1 MTNRKRPVVLIV
13 RDGWGHNPH
22 PEFNDSNAVYLATT
36 PCDEKLLAT
45 YPHTQIKTSGEDV
58 GLPDGVMGNSE
69 VGHQNIGAGRIV
81 NQQLMRI
88 THSIREGTFFENPT
102 LKKAIEHVEGS
113 GGKLHLLGLLSDGGV
128 HAHVDHAVAILEYFK
143 KQGVSSDKVIVH
155 AITDG
160 RDTAPKSG
168 LGFVRDFEAKAKEI
182 GVGRIGSVIG
192 RFYAMDRDFRWER
205 VQSAYQVLT
214 QGGPAFATAEEAIES
229 YYANPKT
236 SSESGDEF
244 IPACSIGREGDI
256 QSNVIQSGDAVVF
269 FNYRGDRPREITK
282 AFVLDDEAWASV
294 PKGGFDRGS
303 KLENL
308 FFATMAKYEESLDTE
323 VVFPPEA
330 RMKNTLG
337 EVLFENG
344 LSQLRCAES
353 EKHPHVTYFFNDY
366 KKGCFEREMQLDIPS
381 PKHVPTYNQLPMM
394 SATGVTDAVVNAIQS
409 ELFDFILVNYANGDM
424 VGHTGDLQAA
434 IEAVETVD
442 AGVGRV
448 VAAALAKGG
457 AVVVTAD
464 HGNCEQMFD
473 PESNGPH
480 TKHTTYDVDLIVV
493 DDELKSSALHEGGP
507 SGGYRA
513 NRIETARNRPTGRN
527 DRAMPDQVIWAE
539 GSSVE
544 RGVRMLELMVDSETT
559 SSRGAIA
566 RGFASR
572 TGR

>member
-1 MTNRKRPVVLIV
+1 MTKQKRPVVLIV

-22 PEFNDSNAVYLATT
+22 PEFNDSNAIHLAKT
-36 PCDEKLLAT
+36 PNDEKLLAT
-45 YPHTQIKTSGEDV
+45 YPYTQIKTSGEDV
-58 GLPDGVMGNSE
+58 GLPAGVMGNSE

-88 THSIREGTFFENPT
+88 THAIREGTFFENPT
-102 LKKAIEHVEGS
+102 LKKAVEHVADS

-128 HAHVDHAVAILEYFK
+128 HAHLNHAVAVLEYFK
-143 KQGVSSDKVIVH
+143 QQGVDSEKVIVH

-168 LGFVRDFEAKAKEI
+168 LGFVRGFEAKAKEI
-182 GVGRIGSVIG
+182 GVGRVGSVIG

-205 VQSAYQVLT
+205 VQQAYQVLT
-214 QGGPAFATAEEAIES
+214 QGGSAFASAEEAIES
-229 YYANPKT
+229 YYANPK
-236 SSESGDEF
+236 SQSESGDEF
-244 IPACSIGREGDI
+244 IPACSIGSEGDI

-282 AFVLDDEAWASV
+282 AFVLDDESWASV
-294 PKGGFDRGS
+294 PKGGFDRGP

-308 FFATMAKYEESLDTE
+308 FFATMAQYEESLETE
-323 VVFPPEA
+323 VVFPPET
-330 RMKNTLG
+330 RMTNTLG
-337 EVLFENG
+337 EVLFANG

-366 KKGCFEREMQLDIPS
+366 KKGCFERELQLDIPS
-381 PKHVPTYNQLPMM
+381 PKHVPTYNQLPVM
-394 SATGVTDAVVNAIQS
+394 SAAGVTDAVVNAIQS

-424 VGHTGDLQAA
+424 VGHTGDLKAA

-448 VAAALAKGG
+448 VEAALAKGG
-457 AVVVTAD
+457 AAVVTAD

-473 PESNGPH
+473 PESDGPH

-493 DDELKSSALHEGGP
+493 DDELKSSTLHEGG
-507 SGGYRA
+507 RLA
-513 NRIETARNRPTGRN
+513 DIAPTVLKLLG
-527 DRAMPDQVIWAE
+527 
-539 GSSVE
+539 
-544 RGVRMLELMVDSETT
+544 
-559 SSRGAIA
+559 IA
-566 RGFASR
+566 QPEEM
-572 TGR
+572 TGQCLFE